1 MNDKMQK
8 QEVQHAILTLKSNK
22 ITGPGYIK
30 NEFLKYSG
38 LKIIMTLAHSLNQIF
53 DIEKITQSLNKSTTI
68 DIDKLKPDK
77 ELLCNIRG
85 ISLITYVNF
94 FEKC

>member
-8 QEVQHAILTLKSNK
+8 QEVEHAILTLKSNK
-22 ITGPGYIK
+22 ITGPDYIK

-38 LKIIMTLAHSLNQIF
+38 LKITTLAHSLNQIF

-68 DIDKLKPDK
+68 GIDKLKPDK

-94 FEKC
+94 FENC